1 MADTN
6 PARPADAAQGSTS
19 FGPVRAWPIRCLHDG
34 SELLARSL
42 PDAPAVI
49 GPGKRPDA
57 VVSWSGL
64 DAAAN
69 AVAHALLG
77 LGLRGQEPVGVLAE
91 RSGDLPLAFLGI
103 LKAGGVYV
111 PMVADLPGQRL
122 ANMAWQAGMRV
133 VIALDGLAPPPDLVA
148 ALAENAGPGTPHAV
162 LRPDALDE
170 DFRARHSHSPDR
182 PGKPDDLAVILFTS
196 GSTGQPKGVQI
207 QHDACVNM
215 ALGHIEA
222 QGIAP
227 DDRILLSTSPGFILG
242 FRELCLPL
250 LSGAAYVP
258 ASRAL
263 IDDPDRLRA
272 MMEERGVTIALFTP
286 SYLRLFQ
293 GAVPKGLRM
302 ILTAGERPNADDAR
316 HYARH
321 LAYWNMH
328 GATEVCGTICMHRAS
343 PDGDGPLPSGR
354 PFVNTAVHL
363 LDKDGNE
370 VPRGEIGEIH
380 VVGRGVSRGYLNQ
393 PELTAGS
400 FVETRFGRAYRTH
413 DLGRWNADGE
423 LETLGRADD
432 VAKVSGQSVS
442 LGEIER
448 TLLRH
453 PKVRRAAALQHRGRL
468 VAFVESP
475 QPEDAEAEDWR
486 DYLAG
491 VLPAYMVPARVGV
504 VVRMP
509 ISSAGKVDRQALL
522 ALAAADADRRD
533 AAGTPPEGALETA
546 IAQVWEE
553 VLDVRPV
560 MRDDNFFAIG
570 GTSLLAI
577 QVGQRLRALGLAVPV
592 QAILA
597 TLTVAAL
604 ARRIA
609 SDAAVPDDTPDG
621 NAGPATAG
629 QEDFWIAAGLGLPAA
644 GSHIVRVLSVR
655 GPVPGEERWRAAWA
669 ALLARHPALR
679 TGFAT
684 GADGRVVWHTITP
697 EALPPSAH
705 VSFDRC
711 HRPEEARELVAGYA
725 TTPFALGAPPLAR
738 SGLLRIES
746 GDETLFWFV
755 LHHAVV
761 DGLSARTVQED
772 MLALLLGRDL
782 PPVAHGV
789 AVAAQAE
796 QRYLAS
802 GRAAR
807 DRAFWCDRLD
817 ALVERHAEAL
827 DKLPTDLR
835 RPDTPSGR
843 AAPPLTERL
852 DAATVQALTRL
863 AQAQGVGLHALL
875 LAILAAEA
883 RRRTGRTD
891 LVLGTG
897 VSLRP
902 AGTDD
907 AVGHFVNLLPIV
919 LPPAAGSLSAQ
930 LRAAQAGLTEAV
942 EHADYPA
949 GLIQRE
955 FRQRHPGARPP
966 SRTSLFDVA
975 LTANPSRV
983 SHDPDSG
990 LCFAPR
996 RLPGAL
1002 AVPAAGLDLAFS
1014 HEPLAGEDEGGLE
1027 LMLLWNPDAY
1037 VEDTARAWLTGFA
1050 AWARWLAADPA
1061 RLDAPLPAL
1070 LPHEAA
1076 LLERW
1081 EHGEERPRPEGRAHT
1096 LFEALADRRPDRPAV
1111 VTRDSMLTY
1120 ADLEARANRV
1130 ANALL
1135 HHGVGPKE
1143 PVAVLADGSAEL
1155 PAALLGVWKAGGAY
1169 LPLAR
1174 DLPAERLAFM
1184 ARDAGARLL
1193 IALDGHPV
1201 PPALAQAIEATLRLE
1216 SLDGS
1221 TARPPVVGTARDLAY
1236 IIYTSGTTGQPKGVA
1251 VPHGGLV
1258 NSVLST
1264 GEAVGLRADDRMSLA
1279 ATPGFDASLWELGL
1293 ALLHGM
1299 ALVPVSQALRD
1310 DPWALKDFYAD
1321 LGVTVA
1327 FHSPSYLRVS
1337 QDTPFRGLRVLLTGG
1352 EAPNADDARCHAA
1365 GIAFWNAYGPTEASI
1380 LVTMGRIRP
1389 DTGGI
1394 VPAGRP
1400 LPNTRL
1406 SLRRADG
1413 SPVPP
1418 GVAGELWLGGAGLA
1432 RGYLNQPDLT
1442 ARSFVETA
1450 EGRFY
1455 RTGDL
1460 GRWDADG
1467 RLVLCG
1473 RIDHQVKLHGQRV
1486 ELGEIEQALRDHQ
1499 GVAEAVVLLDRAA
1512 EGTKSLRAF
1521 VRPADGAALPEDE
1534 DWRAFLADRL
1544 PVYMVPASV
1553 TLVVSIPLTAAGKID
1568 RDALLRLAHAQPHPG
1583 TAARHLPAGDLETRI
1598 AALWADLLGTD
1609 VARED
1614 NFFALGGNSLLAVTL
1629 AHRLSA
1635 DLNLPVPARAL
1646 FAAPTLAGFARKVA
1660 DLRGADTPTAVT
1672 PVEDDLATE
1681 GEREFWVAEAA
1692 GLDTR
1697 PFTIPVIRRVEG
1709 DRPAP
1714 ERWAAA
1720 WGQLVARHDGLRTAF
1735 RESSDGRLR
1744 RHVVPTFD
1752 EGLETATAPD
1762 RGAALAHIRRRQ
1774 GEPFA
1779 MGAAPLWR
1787 AGLVAVEDGGDGGGE
1802 QLFWLALHHSV
1813 GDGRSVGILLEEL
1826 TALLLGDRLP
1836 PPTGRLAVLA
1846 AREQAYLAG
1855 PACADDARHWD
1866 GLLAA
1871 LPDDAFADWPL
1882 DTPRS
1887 PGAEP
1892 GSHRFEIRLD
1902 PATAAGLKAL
1912 ARRNEASLHA
1922 LLLTLLAREARR
1934 RTGRAEFTLGTT
1946 ASTRETAADAQ
1957 IVGYGVNML
1966 PLAARPAAGSPFA
1979 ADLRA
1984 TQAALAKALE
1994 HARYP
1999 FARMYSAFWKARPQH
2014 RDPARYPLFDIA
2026 VTENPDSRP
2035 ADTALRL
2042 ARLTTA
2048 ADGVAESVA
2057 YERTGHSP
2065 GQDMVLIHEGLADGG
2080 LLLQWHVNAALYAKD
2095 TAEAWLSALAGW
2107 ARWLAADPA
2116 RADAAPPALLPEEE
2130 DQLKAWDHGPAI
2142 ARPDLRF
2149 HELFEQALDRPGAR
2163 QGDRPAVIAA
2173 DRTLTYAMVE
2183 EEANAL
2189 AHALGARGVEAGTV
2203 VGVLTGRSANLPA
2216 ALLGVWKA
2224 GAVYLPLAADLPPE
2238 RLAFMAADASVG
2250 LLLALDGVAVPD
2262 ALAGTPVLRPEDLTE
2277 DFRRTHAHRPGRP
2290 GSANDIAYI
2299 LYTSGS
2305 TGRPKGTLVGHA
2317 GYVNMVLS
2325 AGEILGLTP
2334 EDRTLM
2340 FASPSFDVSLSD
2352 IGVPLAFGAAL
2363 CPVPADLLGAPARL
2377 RAFLTEQ
2384 RVTVADITP
2393 TFLRLFGGAELPG
2406 LRALVTGGEAPLAA
2420 DVRAYAGRLRYY
2432 NAYGPTENTIT
2443 SAMGL
2448 LTPEDRGVLPGVL
2461 PVGRPLPNTSLSIR
2475 DAAGRPLPPGAIG
2488 EVWLGG
2494 VGLARGY
2501 LNRPEQEAA
2510 AFVDT
2515 PQGRLY
2521 RSGDLGRWRAGGAL
2535 EILGRI
2541 DDQVKLNGIRIEL
2554 GEIEHALDGHPAVAQ
2569 AVALVD
2575 GKAGAAQSLWAFVRP
2590 AADAALPSDEAWRA
2604 WLADRLPGFMIPAA
2618 VIPVEDIPL
2627 TSSGKVDRAALT
2639 ALLKDRAPQGTEIPP
2654 QGALEETVA
2663 RVWAEVL
2670 GRGPVW
2676 RDDNFFALGGQSLLA
2691 IAVSHRLESALG
2703 HPVPAREL
2711 FAEPTLR
2718 GFAARIAALAPS
2730 DIAEAESD
2738 RATEGQREFWV
2749 AEQAGLDI
2757 RGFNIPLTL
2766 AVEGEAPAD
2775 DHWQAAWA
2783 ALLNRHE
2790 ALRTGFHE
2798 DEDGTLRRTLHPA
2811 AAGLDLDSPPDRA
2824 TALARIRERQAEP
2837 FAMAAPP
2844 LWRAGLTRPADG
2856 SAPLFWLVLHH
2867 SIGDGLS
2874 LGLLA
2879 DELGALL
2886 RGEAPTTPAATFDRS
2901 AASEDSHLSGDAGR
2915 ADAAYW
2921 QGVLG
2926 SLDPAAF
2933 DEWPLDLPRPAAR
2946 TGAAAQGSHCHRLR
2960 LSPATAEALRGF
2972 ARRNGASLHA
2982 LMLALMGQE
2991 VRRRTG
2997 RAEFLLGTAA
3007 STRET
3012 AGEAAVVGYYV
3023 NMLPL
3028 PCRARRADT
3037 VEQAVQAA
3045 QRTLAEGLRHS
3056 RYPFARIVRDFRRD
3070 HPQAVNPGRYPL
3082 FDIAVTENPG
3092 VSGAQSPG
3100 LRFAGIDTPADGEV
3114 RYELRHSAPAQDL
3127 VLVHEG
3133 QADGGLVLQLYANAA
3148 LYERGTARA
3157 WTEALA
3163 GWARHLASPER
3174 RPDTPLP
3181 ALLPNEAAQLS
3192 AWETGPAMP
3201 HPAACIHHRFAQH
3214 AANRPDAPAIVTD
3227 TETISY
3233 ATLEARANALAHA
3246 LLALGVRRGEPVG
3259 VLTERSPAL
3268 PEAVLAV
3275 WKAGAAYL
3283 PLTRDLPADRLAFI
3297 ARDAG
3302 IRVVLV
3308 LDGHPLPPALADAGY
3323 AVLRPE
3329 EVPFAADATATAA
3342 DQASEPGDLAYII
3355 YTSGSTGVP
3364 KGVMLPHG
3372 GTMNL
3377 ALSMARMLGAVPDE
3391 RVLLSSSPSFDA
3403 WIADTVMAWAVGGAL
3418 VPVRR
3423 AEMDDT
3429 AGMLAKMARL
3439 GVTSATLPPSYLR
3452 LFEQA
3457 ELPGL
3462 RILMTVG
3469 EPPHTADAMHYAA
3482 RLRYYNGYGP
3492 TENTAAA
3499 SIGRLLPGASRMT
3512 AGRPLPNTGVHILDD
3527 ELRPVPPGSIGQ
3539 VWLSGA
3545 GLGIGYLNRPDLTAA
3560 AFVETPEGRRYRTGD
3575 LGRWL
3580 PDGELLILGRSD
3592 GQVKLRGQR
3601 VELGEI
3607 EHRLEEHPAVQQAV
3621 ALVDTP
3627 AGGAQTL
3634 WAFVTLHAGA
3644 AEPPQAAWT
3653 AHVADKLPGYM
3664 VPAAVIRVPAIPVT
3678 VAGKVDRNA
3687 LLTALADHA
3696 VAPAADADAART
3708 PPRTATEQRVA
3719 ELWAEVLQHPVR
3731 GREDNFFELG
3741 GDSLR
3746 AIAAVNRLRREF
3758 ACKINDLY
3766 EHPVLADF
3774 ALRCKPQPD
3783 HLHHLVRA
3791 ARAHWHAYQDS
3802 LADYDA
3808 ERDAALGA
3816 QLDAY
3821 EARNR
3826 SYQDRDY
3833 GAHRDHD
3840 RVLLTGGTGYLGA
3853 YLLRELLSDGKRRVT
3868 ALVRGGDDAAA
3879 RARLV
3884 RVLTGYFGEEAGP
3897 ALAADPRLT
3906 VLAGDLRR
3914 DDLGL
3919 SGAAHGRLAA
3929 ETQAVFHC
3937 AANVNHFGH
3946 YREFHAD
3953 NVEATRRLI
3962 DLAVPNRADF
3972 HLISTLSVCGK
3983 APEDGFRLFTEYDP
3997 VPSVLDENYYV
4008 RSKQEAER
4016 LVVAARGELP
4026 NACIH
4031 RVGNV
4036 VYAAEGGPLQ
4046 LNIRDNAFF
4055 RQLAAFVRL
4064 GVVPDD
4070 SHVWLC
4076 HVDRVARAVA
4086 LLAGAAALTNETHHV
4101 ENNRRDTLADFVT
4114 SARGMEK
4121 AVRAV
4126 GFGALLDRLERAIG
4140 EPAMDAALAQTME
4153 AFGLYGGR
4161 SPQGRAR
4168 RQELT
4173 SDRTQLLLGRMG
4185 FGWPEIPRAGQA
4197 DMLRAAASL
4206 FAS

>member
-1 MADTN
+1 MTDTN
-6 PARPADAAQGSTS
+6 PARPADAAQSSTS
-19 FGPVRAWPIRCLHDG
+19 FGPVRAWPIRCLHEG
-34 SELLARSL
+34 AALLARSL

-49 GPGKRPDA
+49 GPQA
-57 VVSWSGL
+57 VVNWSGL

-77 LGLRGQEPVGVLAE
+77 FGLGAQEPVGVLAE

-122 ANMAWQAGMRV
+122 ANMARQAGMRV
-133 VIALDGLAPPPDLVA
+133 VIALDGLTPPPDLDA
-148 ALAENAGPGTPHAV
+148 ALAQNARIAQHAI
-162 LRPDALDE
+162 LRPDALDA
-170 DFRARHSHSPDR
+170 DFRARHAHSPNR
-182 PGKPDDLAVILFTS
+182 PAKPDDLAVILFTS

-222 QGIAP
+222 QGIGP

-258 ASRAL
+258 ATRAL

-272 MMEERGVTIALFTP
+272 VMEERGVTIALFTP

-293 GAVPKGLRM
+293 GAVPRGLRM

-370 VPRGEIGEIH
+370 VPPGEIGEIH

-393 PELTAGS
+393 PELTAEN

-423 LETLGRADD
+423 LEALGRADD
-432 VAKVSGQSVS
+432 MVKVSGQSVS

-453 PKVRRAAALQHRGRL
+453 PKVRRAAALQHKGRL

-475 QPEDAEAEDWR
+475 QLEDAQGEDWR
-486 DYLAG
+486 AYLAG
-491 VLPAYMVPARVGV
+491 ALPAYMVPARVGAV
-504 VVRMP
+504 PRMP

-522 ALAAADADRRD
+522 ALADADRGN
-533 AAGTPPEGALETA
+533 AEGTSPEGELETA
-546 IAQVWEE
+546 IARVWEE

-577 QVGQRLRALGLAVPV
+577 QVGQRLRALGINVPV
-592 QAILA
+592 QSILA

-604 ARRIA
+604 ARRVA
-609 SDAAVPDDTPDG
+609 SDAAVPDDAPDADSG
-621 NAGPATAG
+621 LATAG

-655 GPVPGEERWRAAWA
+655 GPVPEEDRWQAAWA

-684 GADGRVVWHTITP
+684 GADGRVLWHTVAP
-697 EALPPSAH
+697 VALPPSARLS
-705 VSFDRC
+705 VDRC
-711 HRPEEARELVAGYA
+711 HLPEEARELVAGYA
-725 TTPFALGAPPLAR
+725 TTPFALGEPPLAR
-738 SGLLRIES
+738 AGLLRVES

-761 DGLSARTVQED
+761 DGLSARTVQGD

-782 PPVAHGV
+782 PPVPHGV
-789 AVAAQAE
+789 AVAGHAE

-802 GRAAR
+802 DRAER
-807 DRAFWCDRLD
+807 DRSFWRDRLD
-817 ALVERHAEAL
+817 ALVDRRSEAF
-827 DKLPTDLR
+827 DELPTDLR
-835 RPDTPSGR
+835 RPDAPSGR
-843 AAPPLTERL
+843 SAPPLTERL
-852 DAATVQALTRL
+852 DAATVTALTRL
-863 AQAQGVGLHALL
+863 AQAQGVGLHGLL

-883 RRRTGRTD
+883 RRRTGRAD
-891 LVLGTG
+891 LILGTG

-902 AGTDD
+902 AGSDD

-919 LPPAAGSLSAQ
+919 LTATDGALSAQ
-930 LRAAQAGLTEAV
+930 LRAAQASLTEAV
-942 EHADYPA
+942 EHADQPA
-949 GLIQRE
+949 GLIHRE

-966 SRTSLFDVA
+966 SRTSLFDIA
-975 LTANPSRV
+975 LTANPSRF
-983 SHDPDSG
+983 SLDPESG
-990 LCFAPR
+990 LSFAPR

-1014 HEPLAGEDEGGLE
+1014 HEPLAEDEGGGLE
-1027 LMLLWNPDAY
+1027 LMLLWNPDVYA
-1037 VEDTARAWLTGFA
+1037 EDTARAWLTGFA
-1050 AWARWLAADPA
+1050 AWARWLAADA
-1061 RLDAPLPAL
+1061 NRLDAPLPAL

-1081 EHGEERPRPEGRAHT
+1081 EHGEERPRPDERAHR
-1096 LFEALADRRPDRPAV
+1096 LFEALADRQPRRPAV
-1111 VTRDSMLTY
+1111 VTRDGVRTY
-1120 ADLEARANRV
+1120 AALDAEGNRI

-1135 HHGVGPKE
+1135 HHGVGPEE

-1155 PAALLGVWKAGGAY
+1155 PAALLGVWKAGAAY

-1174 DLPAERLAFM
+1174 DLPPERLAFM

-1201 PPALAQAIEATLRLE
+1201 PPALAQAVEATLRPE
-1216 SLDGS
+1216 SLEGS
-1221 TARPPVVGTARDLAY
+1221 TNRPAVSGTARDLAY

-1299 ALVPVSQALRD
+1299 ALVPVSHDLRD
-1310 DPWALKDFYAD
+1310 DPWALKAFYAA

-1352 EAPNADDARCHAA
+1352 EAPNADDARHHAA
-1365 GIAFWNAYGPTEASI
+1365 DLAFWNAYGPTEASI
-1380 LVTMGRIRP
+1380 LVSMGRIRP
-1389 DTGGI
+1389 DAGVL

-1400 LPNTRL
+1400 LPNTRV

-1413 SPVPP
+1413 TPVPP

-1442 ARSFVETA
+1442 AGSFVETT

-1467 RLVLCG
+1467 QLVLCG

-1486 ELGEIEQALRDHQ
+1486 ELGEIEQALRDHP

-1521 VRPADGAALPEDE
+1521 ARPTDGATLPEDE

-1553 TLVVSIPLTAAGKID
+1553 TPVASIPLTTAGKID

-1583 TAARHLPAGDLETRI
+1583 KAARHLPAGELETRI

-1609 VARED
+1609 IARED

-1635 DLNLPVPARAL
+1635 DLDVPVPARAL

-1660 DLRGADTPTAVT
+1660 DLRGADAPAAA

-1697 PFTIPVIRRVEG
+1697 PFTIPVIRRIEG
-1709 DRPAP
+1709 DMPAP

-1720 WGQLVARHDGLRTAF
+1720 WGQLVARHEGLRTAF
-1735 RESSDGRLR
+1735 REDADGRLR
-1744 RHVVPTFD
+1744 RHVVPALD
-1752 EGLETATAPD
+1752 EGLETATALNRD
-1762 RGAALAHIRRRQ
+1762 SALAHIRHRQ

-1787 AGLVAVEDGGDGGGE
+1787 AGLVAVEDAGDH
-1802 QLFWLALHHSV
+1802 LFWLALHHSV

-1826 TALLLGDRLP
+1826 TVLLLGDRLP
-1836 PPTGRLAVLA
+1836 PPAARYGGMA
-1846 AREQAYLAG
+1846 AREQVYLAG

-1866 GLLAA
+1866 TLLAA

-1902 PATAAGLKAL
+1902 AATAAGLKAL

-1922 LLLTLLAREARR
+1922 LLLTLLAREVRR

-1957 IVGYGVNML
+1957 VVGYGVNML
-1966 PLAARPAAGSPFA
+1966 PLAVRPAAGSPFA

-1984 TQAALAKALE
+1984 TQATLAKALE

-2042 ARLTTA
+2042 ARLTA
-2048 ADGVAESVA
+2048 AGDDVA

-2065 GQDMVLIHEGLADGG
+2065 GQDMVLIHEGLPDGG
-2080 LLLQWHVNAALYAKD
+2080 LLLQWHVNAALYARD

-2107 ARWLAADPA
+2107 ARWLAEDAA
-2116 RADAAPPALLPEEE
+2116 RADLAPPALLPEEQE
-2130 DQLKAWDHGPAI
+2130 LLAAWDHGPAI
-2142 ARPDLRF
+2142 ARPTLRF

-2163 QGDRPAVIAA
+2163 QGDRPAVIAG
-2173 DRTLTYAMVE
+2173 DRTLTHRMVE

-2189 AHALGARGVEAGTV
+2189 AHALAARGVQPGSV
-2203 VGVLTGRSANLPA
+2203 VGVLTGRSASLPA
-2216 ALLGVWKA
+2216 TLLGIWKA
-2224 GAVYLPLAADLPPE
+2224 SAVYLPLAADLPPE
-2238 RLAFMAADASVG
+2238 RLAFMAADASVR
-2250 LLLALDGVAVPD
+2250 LLVALDGVAVPD
-2262 ALAGTPVLRPEDLTE
+2262 ALAGTPVLRPEELTE
-2277 DFRRTHAHRPGRP
+2277 AFRRSHAHRLGRP
-2290 GSANDIAYI
+2290 GSPEDTAYI

-2305 TGRPKGTLVGHA
+2305 TGRPKGTLVRHA

-2363 CPVPADLLGAPARL
+2363 CPVPANLLGSPARL
-2377 RAFLTEQ
+2377 LDFLAEQ

-2393 TFLRLFGGAELPG
+2393 TYLRLFGGAELPS

-2420 DVRAYAGRLRYY
+2420 DVRAYAGHLRYY

-2448 LTPEDRGVLPGVL
+2448 LTPEDRGVLP
-2461 PVGRPLPNTSLSIR
+2461 VGRPLPNTSVSIR
-2475 DAAGRPLPPGAIG
+2475 DAVGTPLPPGAVG

-2501 LNRPEQEAA
+2501 LNRPEQDAA

-2521 RSGDLGRWRAGGAL
+2521 RSGDLGRWRAGGEL
-2535 EILGRI
+2535 EILGRV

-2554 GEIEHALDGHPAVAQ
+2554 GEIEHALDAHPAVAQ

-2590 AADAALPSDEAWRA
+2590 ATDASLPSEEVWRA
-2604 WLADRLPGFMIPAA
+2604 WLADRLPAVMIPAA

-2627 TSSGKVDRAALT
+2627 TASGKVDRAALK
-2639 ALLKDRAPQGTEIPP
+2639 ALVAGRVPQGTEASP
-2654 QGALEETVA
+2654 QGALEDTVA

-2691 IAVSHRLESALG
+2691 IAVAHRLESALG

-2718 GFAARIAALAPS
+2718 GFAARIAALVPAKS
-2730 DIAEAESD
+2730 VDAGSD

-2749 AEQAGLDI
+2749 AEQAGLDT

-2766 AVEGEAPAD
+2766 AVEGELPSD
-2775 DHWQAAWA
+2775 DQWQAAWA
-2783 ALLNRHE
+2783 ALVTRHE
-2790 ALRTGFHE
+2790 ALRTGFQE
-2798 DEDGTLRRTLHPA
+2798 DAAGTLRRTVHPTA
-2811 AAGLDLDSPPDRA
+2811 AALELDTTPDRA
-2824 TALARIRERQAEP
+2824 TALARIRARQTEP

-2844 LWRAGLTRPADG
+2844 LWRAGLTRPADA

-2886 RGEAPTTPAATFDRS
+2886 RGEVPATPVPGFDRS
-2901 AASEDSHLSGDAGR
+2901 AASEESYLSGDAGR

-2921 QGVLG
+2921 QGILG
-2926 SLDPAAF
+2926 TLDPAAF

-2946 TGAAAQGSHCHRLR
+2946 TGGSAKGSHCHRLR
-2960 LSPATAEALRGF
+2960 LDPATAGALRAF
-2972 ARRNGASLHA
+2972 AQRNGASLHA
-2982 LMLALMGQE
+2982 LMLALMAQE

-2997 RAEFLLGTAA
+2997 RAEFLLGTAT

-3028 PCRARRADT
+3028 ACRVRRADT
-3037 VEQAVQAA
+3037 VEQAIQAA

-3092 VSGAQSPG
+3092 ASGAQPTG
-3100 LRFAGIDTPADGEV
+3100 LRFTGIDSPADGEV
-3114 RYELRHSAPAQDL
+3114 RYELRHSAPAQDI

-3148 LYERGTARA
+3148 LYERETARA

-3163 GWARHLASPER
+3163 GWARHLAGPDR
-3174 RPDTPLP
+3174 QPDTPLP
-3181 ALLPNEAAQLS
+3181 ALLPNEVAQL
-3192 AWETGPAMP
+3192 AEWESGPAMP
-3201 HPAACIHHRFAQH
+3201 HPAACIHHRFAQL
-3214 AANRPDAPAIVTD
+3214 AADRPDAPAVITD

-3233 ATLEARANALAHA
+3233 AALDTRANALARA

-3302 IRVVLV
+3302 IRIVLA
-3308 LDGHPLPPALADAGY
+3308 LDGHPLPPVLADAGY

-3329 EVPFAADATATAA
+3329 EVPSNAHTTAPAAG
-3342 DQASEPGDLAYII
+3342 QASEPGDLAYII

-3377 ALSMARMLGAVPDE
+3377 ALSMARMLGAEPDE

-3429 AGMLAKMARL
+3429 AGMLAKMVRQ

-3457 ELPGL
+3457 DLPSL

-3469 EPPHTADAMHYAA
+3469 EPPNTADALHYAGC
-3482 RLRYYNGYGP
+3482 LRYYNGYGP

-3512 AGRPLPNTGVHILDD
+3512 AGRPLPNTGVHILD
-3527 ELRPVPPGSIGQ
+3527 EEMRPVPPGSIGQ

-3634 WAFVTLHAGA
+3634 WAFVTLQAGA

-3653 AHVADKLPGYM
+3653 AHVAEKLPAYM

-3687 LLTALADHA
+3687 LLKALADHA
-3696 VAPAADADAART
+3696 ALPGTDASSDDATRT
-3708 PPRTATEQRVA
+3708 PPRTAVEQRVA
-3719 ELWAEVLQHPVR
+3719 ELWTEVLQRPVR

-3783 HLHHLVRA
+3783 HLHHLVRT
-3791 ARAHWHAYQDS
+3791 ARAHWHAYQDG
-3802 LADYDA
+3802 LAAYDA

-3816 QLDAY
+3816 QQDAY
-3821 EARNR
+3821 AKRNR
-3826 SYQDRDY
+3826 PYEASDYDARRDY
-3833 GAHRDHD
+3833 GHA
-3840 RVLLTGGTGYLGA
+3840 LLTGGTGYLGA
-3853 YLLRELLSDGKRRVT
+3853 YLLRELLSDGERRVT

-3879 RARLV
+3879 RARLA
-3884 RVLTGYFGEEAGP
+3884 RVLSGYFGEEVGP

-3919 SGAAHGRLAA
+3919 TGSARGRLAE

-3962 DLAVPNRADF
+3962 DIAAGNAADF
-3972 HLISTLSVCGK
+3972 HLISTLSVTGK
-3983 APEDGFRLFTEYDP
+3983 APEEGFRLFTEYDP
-3997 VPSVLDENYYV
+3997 VPPVLDENYYV

-4086 LLAGAAALTNETHHV
+4086 LLAGAGALTNETHHV

-4114 SARGMEK
+4114 SARGMEE

-4140 EPAMDAALAQTME
+4140 EPAMDGALAQTME
-4153 AFGLYGGR
+4153 AFGLYNGR

-4168 RQELT
+4168 RLELT
-4173 SDRTQLLLGRMG
+4173 SDRTQALLGRMG
-4185 FGWPEIPRAGQA
+4185 FGWPAVPRAGQA
-4197 DMLRAAASL
+4197 DMLRAAGSL
-4206 FAS
+4206 FA